1 MVDEVLRQGKDTATL
16 PVQTFDNGIATVNT
30 ETAEKLGYS
39 LDKIKEAFKP
49 FCTKIVEIKTEKEFK
64 S

>member
-1 MVDEVLRQGKDTATL
+1 LEVIKLL
-16 PVQTFDNGIATVNT
+16 PKKIGENEVRI
-30 ETAEKLGYS
+30 